1 MLKGVGVKED
11 GDWVPADVVRT
22 VLQSIE
28 RCGYDAAPFLDD
40 LSVEPRE
47 LVGPSAR
54 VPWED
59 LAKVVEGFG
68 RSYGQAELNR
78 VARDAA
84 TALPRLRQLGTLLL
98 PPKAFYW
105 VLLEVA
111 ARSPVWTVRSEEAGS
126 TVAISLEVRED
137 LWSDPLLHEAL
148 AEFLAATPRL
158 LNLGD
163 TRVEVRS
170 LHSHAARY
178 VLSIPRGRT
187 LQVRVSDTQLAA
199 TVAELTGEGVHHRAG
214 VPTLAHLEQ
223 RFGLTR
229 AEGRVVRRLVAGR
242 SLNEIARELSVGAET
257 VRTHAKRSM
266 QKTDTHRQA
275 ELVALV
281 LRLGAQPEP
290 RVTRAAARAGG
301 ADVDP
306 PDGEP

>member
-1 MLKGVGVKED
+1 VKGVGFGEN
-11 GDWVPADVVRT
+11 GDSIPAEAVRT

-28 RCGYDAAPFLDD
+28 RCGYDAAPFLDE
-40 LSVEPRE
+40 LSIDARE
-47 LVGPSAR
+47 LVVPWAR

-59 LAKVVEGFG
+59 LGRVVEGFG

-84 TALPRLRQLGTLLL
+84 TALPKLRQLGALLL
-98 PPKAFYW
+98 APKTFYW

-111 ARSPVWTVRSEEAGS
+111 ARSPVWVLRSEEAGL
-126 TVAISLEVRED
+126 TVNISLEVKKGLRC
-137 LWSDPLLHEAL
+137 SSLLLEAL

-158 LNLGD
+158 LNLED

-178 VLSIPRGRT
+178 VLSLPRGKT
-187 LQVRVSDTQLAA
+187 LHVRVSDAQLAA
-199 TVAELTGEGVHHRAG
+199 TVAELTRDGVHHRVG
-214 VPTLAHLEQ
+214 VPTLAHLEKH
-223 RFGLTR
+223 FGLTR

-242 SLNEIARELSVGAET
+242 SLNDIAKELGVGAET

-281 LRLGAQPEP
+281 LRLGVQP
-290 RVTRAAARAGG
+290 
-301 ADVDP
+301 DP
-306 PDGEP
+306 PGEISDGEG